1 MRCMSAAPSSASSC
15 CGRAISCATRW
26 ASAAQR
32 GLQQGAHHE
41 SPRCGGV
48 RFARRS
54 MSHFDE
60 MTCLLYLEGQLERP
74 RALEL
79 VAHAEG
85 CAECRALLRALERES
100 RLLAHALVEEDEAV
114 PACLLAPPVSDNTPW
129 AWIVSFGL
137 AAAGAYT
144 LWTGVVEPWRQ
155 ELSRAGFGGDSLITL
170 LFFRGVFWKGWGSM
184 ANMLEFLAM
193 ATLGLLA
200 LGLLR
205 RSWRRWTTL
214 TVLMSTMVAVL
225 LLPAQTAAAEV
236 AKHVQSYWLPPGQT
250 VNSDL
255 IVMAETA
262 RIDGTVEGDLISF
275 SRSLTVSGTTVRKN
289 VTAFSGHFELDPKSR
304 VGGGMMLF
312 AGEATLDGRTARDL
326 LGFIGRTTLNGFV
339 GGNVRLRGDKLSIGF
354 TAEIAGKASYT
365 GHHQPE
371 VDPKA
376 KLASPLEVKIEQ
388 RRPDYLTPRYYFH
401 QALSWGA
408 AFVFGLVLILL
419 LPGFLGDVVRSSHR
433 YGPAFGFGALA
444 LFATPIL
451 AVLACATIVGLA
463 VGIGTLLAWIVAFYS
478 AQVFVGAWL
487 GETLMGATPGRGAAI
502 GRLAIGLLLLKVAG
516 ALPYIGGWIKLA
528 AVFLG
533 MGALA
538 LAVYKRTHPR
548 AELPSA
554 AVPA

>member
-1 MRCMSAAPSSASSC
+1 
-15 CGRAISCATRW
+15 
-26 ASAAQR
+26 
-32 GLQQGAHHE
+32 
-41 SPRCGGV
+41 
-48 RFARRS
+48 

-114 PACLLAPPVSDNTPW
+114 PARLLAPPVSDNTPW

-193 ATLGLLA
+193 ATLGLQA

-262 RIDGTVEGDLISF
+262 RIDGTVDGDLISF
-275 SRSLTVSGTTVRKN
+275 SRSLTVSGSVTGDVIAFGAIVRINGSVDGNVRAFGDLVSLSGTTVRKN

-326 LGFIGRTTLNGFV
+326 LGFVGRTTLNGFV
-339 GGNVRLRGDKLSIGF
+339 GGNVRLRGDKLSIGL

-388 RRPDYLTPRYYFH
+388 HRPDYLTPRYYFH

-419 LPGFLGDVVRSSHR
+419 LPGFFGDVVRSSHR

>member
-1 MRCMSAAPSSASSC
+1 
-15 CGRAISCATRW
+15 
-26 ASAAQR
+26 
-32 GLQQGAHHE
+32 
-41 SPRCGGV
+41 
-48 RFARRS
+48 

-114 PACLLAPPVSDNTPW
+114 PARLLAPPVSDKTPW

-170 LFFRGVFWKGWGSM
+170 LFFRGVFWKGWSSM
-184 ANMLEFLAM
+184 ANMVEFLAM

-205 RSWRRWTTL
+205 RSWRRWTT
-214 TVLMSTMVAVL
+214 VMMSAIIAVL
-225 LLPAQTAAAEV
+225 LLPPQAAAAEV
-236 AKHVQSYWLPPGQT
+236 VKHVESYTLPTGEI
-250 VNSDL
+250 VRNDL
-255 IVMAETA
+255 IVTAARA
-262 RIDGTVEGDLISF
+262 RIDGTVDGDLISF
-275 SRSLTVSGTTVRKN
+275 SKSLTINGRVTGDVIGFGQSVRINGQVDGNVRVFGEQLSLSGTTVGKN
-289 VTAFSGHFELDPKSR
+289 VTAFVGHLEFDSKSR

-312 AGEATLDGRTARDL
+312 TGEAMLDGRMGRDL
-326 LGFIGRTTLNGFV
+326 LGFIGRTTLNGLV
-339 GGNVRLRGDKLSIGF
+339 GGNVRLNGDRLSIGP

-365 GHHQPE
+365 GDHQPE

-388 RRPDYLTPRYYFH
+388 RRPDYLRPRYYFH

-408 AFVFGLVLILL
+408 TFVFGLVLILL
-419 LPGFLGDVVRSSHR
+419 LPGFFAEVVRSSHR

-463 VGIGTLLAWIVAFYS
+463 VGIGTLLVWIVAFYS

-487 GETLMGATPGRGAAI
+487 GETLMGVSPGAGAAI
-502 GRLAIGLLLLKVAG
+502 GRLAVGLLLLKVAV

-538 LAVYKRTHPR
+538 LALYNRTQPR
-548 AELPSA
+548 AELPAA